1 MFRRSTALL
10 SAALLLVSGCGV
22 QMRHTDPKPVVVS
35 RPNPVFPPVNPV
47 PLSAPGQTVVSIT
60 FDDGR
65 ESNLAAAAMLMKG
78 YGLAGTFYIN
88 SGNVGLT
95 GYLSLPDL
103 DTIAEEGHEI
113 AGHTLKHKDLSTVP
127 AEEARKQICDDRQ
140 QLLAWGFQV
149 RNFAYPFASASPA
162 LQQIVADCG
171 YNSARSLGELKTV
184 NLPDNAEP
192 GACELCSWY
201 ESMPPANPMYVK
213 APGQIKSDWTYEDL
227 KTQVTRLSDGD
238 GSPYSGD
245 GGWVVLTFHGVC
257 PPDCTDIGVATSVL
271 NQFLGWLAGQ
281 QAQGHLI
288 VRTVGDV
295 IGGEVKP

>member
-10 SAALLLVSGCGV
+10 VAASLLVSGCGL
-22 QMRHTDPKPVVVS
+22 QMRPVEPKPVVMD
-35 RPNPVFPPVNPV
+35 RPNPALPPVNTL

-65 ESNLAAAAMLMKG
+65 ASNLSAAAMLVKG

-88 SGNVGLT
+88 SGNVGLP

-103 DTIAEEGHEI
+103 DTLALEGHEI

-127 AEEARKQICDDRQ
+127 VEEARHQICEDRR
-140 QLLAWGFQV
+140 QLLAWGFPV
-149 RNFAYPFASASPA
+149 RNFAYPFASASEE
-162 LQQIVADCG
+162 LQKIVAECG
-171 YNSARSLGELKTV
+171 YNSARSLGELRTV
-184 NLPDNAEP
+184 NLPANAVP
-192 GACELCSWY
+192 GECELCSWY
-201 ESMPPANPMYVK
+201 ETIPPANPMYVK
-213 APGQIKSDWTYEDL
+213 APSQVKSDWTYEDL
-227 KTQVTRLSDGD
+227 KAQVTIVMDGD
-238 GSPYSGD
+238 GSAYSGD
-245 GGWVVLTFHGVC
+245 GGWVVFTFHGIC
-257 PPDCTDIGVATSVL
+257 PTDCTDIGVAAPVL

-281 QAQGHLI
+281 QAQGKLI